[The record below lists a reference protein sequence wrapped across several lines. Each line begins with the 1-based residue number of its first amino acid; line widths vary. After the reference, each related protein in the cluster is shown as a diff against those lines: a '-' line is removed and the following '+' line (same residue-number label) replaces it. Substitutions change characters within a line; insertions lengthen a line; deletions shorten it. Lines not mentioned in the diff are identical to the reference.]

1 MSTAKTYA
9 IQAEL
14 SQAAYSMFSGKAI
27 ATTELTNSDTADMSL
42 SQATAF
48 VEKWQVAAQFNDPLT
63 GVSATVFEAKEGG
76 AKYLAIRGTELE
88 AKDLLAD
95 GILATAMPSFLN
107 PQFNMLQLK
116 LNEWL
121 NDPNVLQGQSFTVT
135 GHSLGG
141 YLAAA
146 VKQNYAQVTDASLYN
161 APGVGGLVGN
171 LVDALSNVLGFS
183 ITASNNIW
191 NLRGS
196 EGFPV
201 ISGLGFQL
209 GTSVSIQTE
218 SSNNNHSIG
227 LLTDALT
234 VYSMYAQLLPN
245 SSLEQISK
253 LIDAFG
259 STKDIAGSNSR
270 TLESALDSLRTILL
284 NPNNGKVTLSDGQKT
299 EVGNREQFYS
309 NLYQLQDSA
318 KFQKLSGNVQLT
330 MLNDLS
336 ASTILSKIESS
347 GQPGLAARFA
357 LVALNPYVLEGDGAD
372 YGTFNLNGELERF
385 NPSTGSGALTSQ
397 YLVDRLAML
406 MRKNWFNIEDKN
418 PLDATVAF
426 SSSNHPYQNIND
438 YYEDVAAGY
447 KISQGALSGKTPRY
461 FFGADG
467 ADNPAASAV
476 EDHLYGGAGDDLLK
490 AREGDDY
497 LEGGTGNDSY
507 SIGAGDGIDT
517 IWDAGGQG
525 VIRFGTVEVKGKTGI
540 DDKDWVKLGNSWV
553 DQKNGIEY
561 VLEDK
566 GNGVNDLLVMPGNGS
581 GARIKAWHDG
591 VLGITLGE
599 NALPEALLFDQTIT
613 ETEPDRNDNFEG
625 SAGNDLIQSLGG
637 DDFVQGQDGNDRLE
651 GGSGTD
657 SLFGNAGNDVTLGG
671 TSSDLIAGQEGD
683 DRLYADAEYTI
694 DEAYG
699 LGETQAGNG
708 QRGDLLDGGPSN
720 DIAAG
725 EAGDDILMG
734 GMGKDILMGL
744 GGDDTIEGDIDFT
757 AGNSSWL
764 VTRSVTSENNSTAYR
779 RDYNFPTTHSTVDA
793 NTGDNDVIYS
803 GTGKDWIFTQ
813 GGNDFA
819 DAGADDDVVFGEG
832 GNDFILGQ
840 LGDDVLIGDSHD
852 LDTALHGADYID
864 GGDGIDTIWGD
875 GGADHLLGGTGDDKL
890 VGDGDYIPVPYQGN
904 DVLDGGGG
912 NDELTGGYGNDTL
925 IGGTGS
931 DRLYGGPG
939 DDTYLGVENGDFIG
953 DIEGKNTIVL
963 ADKNNQPVSAPNLP
977 IGFTLTALTE
987 PVAGLT
993 NAPSS
998 ATWLSDVSVLR
1009 ITLENG
1015 DTLDLQA
1022 ALYGM
1027 DAQIRFDQGVQSID
1041 LESWVSGNLHDAVNL
1056 SLNFDWMATGL
1067 QQPATYLYSGTGNDF
1082 LYGDTGNDTIK
1093 GYGGNDQLLG
1103 NAGDDR
1109 ILGGLGSDVLVGED
1123 GADTL
1128 QGEAGADQLQGGL
1141 GDDNLDGGSGDDTL
1155 FGQEGSDTLNGG
1167 DDNDELQGGLGNDTL
1182 MGDAGNDNLFGQEGN
1197 DVLDGGAG
1205 NDVLQGNSG
1214 DDAYRFDLGGG
1225 RDEIWEEGDSSG
1237 DVLHFGEN
1245 IVPSDITVA
1254 KSGNHLLL
1262 FHVNGADQVTI
1273 NNWYLD
1279 SSWRLMQFEFAD
1291 GTIWNGNTIGNL
1303 AMTTLRGTAGDDVI
1317 YGDVLNETLIGLD
1330 GNDNLRGND
1339 GNDTL
1344 IGGKGN
1350 DFLHGGAGSNTYLF
1364 ALGDGADRIDP
1375 YTSDTLRFA
1384 VDISSTDITVERAG
1398 NDLVL
1403 HHQNGSDSV
1412 TIINWYL
1419 NIYDRLQQVIF
1430 DADGTVWPTATL
1442 DQMGINFSNQYTFNV
1457 GDGAKTIEDSGGTDN
1472 LTFGAGISDADITI
1486 ARVGQ
1491 NLKLT
1496 HVNGSDSVTIKDWF
1510 NNLSKQIETIRFLD
1524 SNTVLTAAQHTTP
1537 FLTLTGTAANDVI
1550 QGGDAYGETLAGLGG
1565 NDTLNGGQGA
1575 DIYLFNQ
1582 GDGQDTITD
1591 TSSPWY
1597 DENSIVFGEGLL
1609 ARLNVTFASNNDII
1623 YSFDT
1628 DSVRIKAGS
1637 GVSPQFVSS
1646 GTAAADTL
1654 NGSSYRDIIHGLA
1667 GNDTIYGNV
1676 SEDELHGDTGNDT
1689 ITGGEDTDWL
1699 YGGDGDDVLD
1709 GYLLTGGSDDQTY
1722 GSDST
1727 DYYVGGAGNDTLY
1740 GNSRDDSYYFNLGDG
1755 NDVII
1760 EGAFYLSG
1768 YWYYSYSDT
1777 LIFGS
1782 GITANSIK
1790 ASKLNNDLVITVTAT
1805 DTVTIKNWFSDYK
1818 LQLESFRFAD
1828 GSTLTAAEISQM
1840 VNTLRGTEGD
1850 DVLTLGTSADGVL
1863 YGEGGNDT
1871 LTGGSGDDA
1880 IYGGSGNDALNGGS
1894 GNDSY
1899 FLSRNSGQD
1908 VISDTSGSDTVRF
1921 DASVTATDFAL
1932 SRSGNDL
1939 VLTRAAS
1946 GDKLTIKDYLN
1957 GNLSL
1962 FIYAGSNTVN
1972 FTNLASIESFI
1983 FADGSVMPSQ
1993 TSIQDSLLNI
2003 RGAADNN
2010 ILNGTAWADVMY
2022 GDGGDDE
2029 LYGFAGGDVLYGGN
2043 GNDFLDGG
2051 AGDVNLLYGQDGD
2064 DVLIGEGGTGFG
2076 QAYLHGGM
2084 GNDTYV
2090 FKSNAY
2096 FDIYDDSGS
2105 DDKIV
2110 FEGNIGLSGL
2120 SFQRW
2125 GNELD
2130 ILVNGGG
2137 RINIPNHFQSNSY
2150 QVERLMLADGT
2161 VLGLRDIQMGTG
2173 AKDTLNGTIED
2184 SILLGD
2190 YDTDTLN
2197 GNDGNDWLDGG
2208 ASGDTMTGGNGNDTY
2223 FVDAAKDGVIE
2234 LAGQGLDTV
2243 VSTISYTLGANV
2255 EHLMLTGT
2263 SKINGTG
2270 NALNN
2275 TITGNS
2281 AINTL
2286 TGNDGNDYLDG
2297 QGGIDKMIGGAGNDI
2312 YVVDN
2317 ASETLTERSNEGT
2330 DTVISSVTLTLPNYI
2345 ENLTLAGTL
2354 TIHAT
2359 GNTLNNILTGN
2370 AANNTLTGGKGGDT
2384 YQLGRG
2390 SGTDTAIENDTTAN
2404 TIDTAQFLTG
2414 IAADQIWF
2422 QHAGNNLEISIIGT
2436 TDKLIVKDWYLGS
2449 AYHIEQFKTAA
2460 GLTLQHSNVET
2471 LVNAMASFA
2480 PPSLGQTILPAAYES
2495 SLDPVIASLWI

>member
-1 MSTAKTYA
+1 M
-9 IQAEL
+9 
-14 SQAAYSMFSGKAI
+14 
-27 ATTELTNSDTADMSL
+27 
-42 SQATAF
+42 
-48 VEKWQVAAQFNDPLT
+48 
-63 GVSATVFEAKEGG
+63 
-76 AKYLAIRGTELE
+76 
-88 AKDLLAD
+88 
-95 GILATAMPSFLN
+95 
-107 PQFNMLQLK
+107 
-116 LNEWL
+116 
-121 NDPNVLQGQSFTVT
+121 
-135 GHSLGG
+135 
-141 YLAAA
+141 
-146 VKQNYAQVTDASLYN
+146 
-161 APGVGGLVGN
+161 
-171 LVDALSNVLGFS
+171 
-183 ITASNNIW
+183 
-191 NLRGS
+191 
-196 EGFPV
+196 
-201 ISGLGFQL
+201 
-209 GTSVSIQTE
+209 
-218 SSNNNHSIG
+218 
-227 LLTDALT
+227 
-234 VYSMYAQLLPN
+234 
-245 SSLEQISK
+245 
-253 LIDAFG
+253 
-259 STKDIAGSNSR
+259 
-270 TLESALDSLRTILL
+270 
-284 NPNNGKVTLSDGQKT
+284 
-299 EVGNREQFYS
+299 
-309 NLYQLQDSA
+309 
-318 KFQKLSGNVQLT
+318 
-330 MLNDLS
+330 
-336 ASTILSKIESS
+336 
-347 GQPGLAARFA
+347 
-357 LVALNPYVLEGDGAD
+357 
-372 YGTFNLNGELERF
+372 
-385 NPSTGSGALTSQ
+385 
-397 YLVDRLAML
+397 
-406 MRKNWFNIEDKN
+406 
-418 PLDATVAF
+418 
-426 SSSNHPYQNIND
+426 
-438 YYEDVAAGY
+438 
-447 KISQGALSGKTPRY
+447 
-461 FFGADG
+461 
-467 ADNPAASAV
+467 
-476 EDHLYGGAGDDLLK
+476 
-490 AREGDDY
+490 
-497 LEGGTGNDSY
+497 
-507 SIGAGDGIDT
+507 
-517 IWDAGGQG
+517 
-525 VIRFGTVEVKGKTGI
+525 
-540 DDKDWVKLGNSWV
+540 
-553 DQKNGIEY
+553 
-561 VLEDK
+561 
-566 GNGVNDLLVMPGNGS
+566 
-581 GARIKAWHDG
+581 
-591 VLGITLGE
+591 
-599 NALPEALLFDQTIT
+599 
-613 ETEPDRNDNFEG
+613 
-625 SAGNDLIQSLGG
+625 
-637 DDFVQGQDGNDRLE
+637 
-651 GGSGTD
+651 
-657 SLFGNAGNDVTLGG
+657 
-671 TSSDLIAGQEGD
+671 
-683 DRLYADAEYTI
+683 
-694 DEAYG
+694 
-699 LGETQAGNG
+699 
-708 QRGDLLDGGPSN
+708 DGGPSN

-734 GMGKDILMGL
+734 GMGKDVLMGL

-1027 DAQIRFDQGVQSID
+1027 DAQIRFDQGAQGID
-1041 LESWVSGNLHDAVNL
+1041 MEAWVGEHLHDAVSL
-1056 SLNFDWMATGL
+1056 SLNFDWAAAGL

-1155 FGQEGSDTLNGG
+1155 FGQEGGDTLNGG
-1167 DDNDELQGGLGNDTL
+1167 DNNDELQGGLGNDTL

-1214 DDAYRFDLGGG
+1214 DDVYRFDLGGG

-1457 GDGAKTIEDSGGTDN
+1457 GDGAKTIEDSGGTDS

-1496 HVNGSDSVTIKDWF
+1496 HVNGSDSVMIKDWF

-1628 DSVRIKAGS
+1628 DSVRIKVGS

-1689 ITGGEDTDWL
+1689 IIGGEDTDWL

-1840 VNTLRGTEGD
+1840 VNTLRGTAGD

-1972 FTNLASIESFI
+1972 FTNLALIESFI
-1983 FADGSVMPSQ
+1983 FADGSVMRSQ

-2029 LYGFAGGDVLYGGN
+2029 LYGFADDDVLYGGN

-2150 QVERLMLADGT
+2150 QVERLTLADGT

-2208 ASGDTMTGGNGNDTY
+2208 ASGDTMTGGNGNDIY
-2223 FVDAAKDGVIE
+2223 FVDAAKDNVTE
-2234 LAGQGLDTV
+2234 LAGQGFDTV
-2243 VSTISYTLGANV
+2243 VSAISYTLGANV
-2255 EHLMLTGT
+2255 ERLMLTGA
-2263 SKINGTG
+2263 SNINGTG
-2270 NALNN
+2270 NALDNF
-2275 TITGNS
+2275 ISGNS

-2297 QGGIDKMIGGAGNDI
+2297 QGGIDKMVGGAGNDI

-2330 DTVISSVTLTLPNYI
+2330 DTIISRVTLTLPNYI
-2345 ENLTLAGTL
+2345 ENLTLTGTL
-2354 TIHAT
+2354 PIQAT
-2359 GNTLNNILTGN
+2359 GNTLNNVLTGN
-2370 AANNTLTGGKGGDT
+2370 AANNTLTGSKGGDT

-2495 SLDPVIASLWI
+2495 SLDPVIASLWV